1 MKKSESRKE
10 IILNCEKME
19 RRLVMMNNSR
29 LEEYQIEREDSS
41 PKAGD
46 ICLGRIVNLDPLLHA
61 AFVDIGA
68 AKNAFLHYDDML
80 TGYSGLAEQYQL
92 DIAEKEKE
100 KY

>member
-1 MKKSESRKE
+1 MKRSESRKE

-19 RRLVMMNNSR
+19 RRLVMMHNSR

-46 ICLGRIVNLDPLLHA
+46 ICLGRIVNLDPLLQA

-68 AKNAFLHYDDML
+68 QKNAFLHFHFLLYL
-80 TGYSGLAEQYQL
+80 VIG
-92 DIAEKEKE
+92 
-100 KY
+100 